1 MLEQREE
8 ISRRSNSSRN
18 LTTTSGLSAFSRNED
33 EDELLTDET
42 SASDVRDEISKF
54 EKLKGTLDDR
64 DSDDEE

>member
-18 LTTTSGLSAFSRNED
+18 LTTTSGLSAFSRDED

>member
-1 MLEQREE
+1 M
-8 ISRRSNSSRN
+8 
-18 LTTTSGLSAFSRNED
+18 TTTSGLSAFSRDED